1 MKRVLINISF
11 ICLILFSMNEI
22 GAQLPKQDNA
32 DSEVLIYP
40 NPTTGPM
47 HIDFI
52 SESRV
57 KPTVKILD
65 ITGKQVQVITE
76 DLVYSD
82 GKFVADIT
90 VNDLKPGIYF
100 VKIEQ
105 LNELV
110 LKKVVVR

>member
-1 MKRVLINISF
+1 MKSVLINISI
-11 ICLILFSMNEI
+11 ICLILFCGSEI
-22 GAQLPKQDNA
+22 GAQVPKQDNT
-32 DSEVLIYP
+32 DSKVQIYP
-40 NPTTGPM
+40 NPTSGPL

-57 KPTVKILD
+57 KPSAKILD

-76 DLVYSD
+76 DLVYSN

-105 LNELV
+105 LNDVE
-110 LKKVVVR
+110 LKKIVIR

>member
-1 MKRVLINISF
+1 
-11 ICLILFSMNEI
+11 MNEI
-22 GAQLPKQDNA
+22 GAQVPKQDNT
-32 DSEVLIYP
+32 DNEVLIYP
-40 NPTTGPM
+40 NPTTGPL

-57 KPTVKILD
+57 KPSARILD
-65 ITGKQVQVITE
+65 ITGKQVEVITE

-105 LNELV
+105 LKEVV
-110 LKKVVVR
+110 LKKLVVR